1 MLLPRMMLITLER
14 FAGPPNPKF
23 KLLSVSKYAQ
33 SEKWSLLP
41 CDGGNLELDKICRN
55 KEVQPTDNRS
65 CTSKLTKWGLPGK
78 RTVQHKPIMTEKRTS

>member
-41 CDGGNLELDKICRN
+41 CDGGNLE
-55 KEVQPTDNRS
+55 
-65 CTSKLTKWGLPGK
+65 
-78 RTVQHKPIMTEKRTS
+78 TV